1 MNPPLAFIAGST
13 GATGRTLQA
22 IAQHN
27 NISCTPHV
35 RTKSADKAPPNAAIL
50 DLDDSASLQDALS
63 SCDVVVQLIGTMR
76 KRFASGDTYET
87 SDIGTTQLLVNAARE
102 SGVKHIVLLSSV
114 GAGKPRGAYL
124 KAKARAEAI
133 VLESA
138 IPYTIFRPSMFEGD
152 YHGRIPGARKLTEF
166 FGMKRYQPIA
176 LTELA
181 GAILHVAQ
189 TSNPL
194 GEILEGESLW
204 REVERARGANFCS
217 VA

>member
-27 NISCTPHV
+27 KIACTPHV
-35 RTKSADKAPPNAAIL
+35 RTKSAAKAPPNAAIL
-50 DLDDSASLQDALS
+50 DLDDSVALKAELK
-63 SCDVVVQLIGTMR
+63 SCDVVVQLIGTMK
-76 KRFASGDTYET
+76 KRFATGDTYET
-87 SDIGTTQLLVNAARE
+87 SDIGTTRLLVNAALE
-102 SGVKHIVLLSSV
+102 SDIKHLILLSSV
-114 GAGKPRGAYL
+114 GAGKPKGAYL
-124 KAKARAEAI
+124 QAKAEAEAI
-133 VLESA
+133 VLSSGLA
-138 IPYTIFRPSMFEGD
+138 YTIFRPSMFEGD

-204 REVERARGANFCS
+204 REVERARQAGYCA
-217 VA
+217 VE